1 LLKQNHFALFGLEPG
16 FEIDPQYLAERYRE
30 LQRQVHPDRFAGA
43 SDQERLL
50 SVQQAAQV
58 NEAYQTLKSPLS
70 RARYLL
76 MLRGIDLNE
85 QDTSMEP
92 AFLLEQI
99 ELRETL
105 AAVRGER
112 DPFGALMALRDT
124 IEAKEQA
131 LITGLGA
138 AFASGDQAALEG
150 ARVSVRKLQF
160 MARLNSEVAEL
171 EEELA

>member
-1 LLKQNHFALFGLEPG
+1 MLQQNHFALFGLEPG

-76 MLRGIDLNE
+76 TLRGVELNE
-85 QDTSMEP
+85 QDTRMDP
-92 AFLLEQI
+92 LFLMEQI
-99 ELRETL
+99 ELREAL
-105 AAVRGER
+105 AAVRGKG
-112 DPFGALMALRDT
+112 DPLASLMTLRDT
-124 IEAKEQA
+124 IEAKERA
-131 LITGLGA
+131 LIASLVA
-138 AFASGDQAALEG
+138 AFAKGDEAALEA

-160 MARLNSEVAEL
+160 MARLNSEVEEL